1 MIETK
6 NTGNCIRLYQIVN
19 SKHIELG
26 DTIKQCNKLKVYL
39 LRISGNVI
47 FPGQIFRS
55 ENT

>member
-6 NTGNCIRLYQIVN
+6 NAGNCKIYQIVN
-19 SKHIELG
+19 SKHIELD
-26 DTIKQCNKLKVYL
+26 DTIKLCNKLKVYL

>member
-6 NTGNCIRLYQIVN
+6 NTGNCKIYQIVN